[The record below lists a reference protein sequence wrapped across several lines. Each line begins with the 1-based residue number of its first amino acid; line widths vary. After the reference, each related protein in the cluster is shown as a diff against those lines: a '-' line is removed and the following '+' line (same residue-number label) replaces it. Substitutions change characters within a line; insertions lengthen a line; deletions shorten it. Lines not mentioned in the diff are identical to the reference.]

1 MTKSWRDV
9 NAIYQIYPRSFKD
22 TNGDG
27 VGDLRGII
35 EKIDYLKEEDKS
47 LGVDAVWLSP
57 IFSSPQIDCGYD
69 ISDYKSIDPLFGG
82 MAMFGELLLQ
92 AHKRD
97 LKVMLDLV
105 PNHSSDQHAWFKE
118 SSSSRD
124 NSKRDYYIWRD
135 AKSDGT
141 SPNNWLSMSGGSAWQ
156 WHDKTGQYY
165 LHDSVMDVI
174 WKTWSNE
181 IIGKDKIWYVV
192 TPRVD
197 HKGRTYYTYKILGY
211 GTRPEV
217 LSSERCSR
225 LP

>member
-35 EKIDYLKEEDKS
+35 EKIDYLKGEDKS

-69 ISDYKSIDPLFGG
+69 ISDYRSIDPLFGG
-82 MAMFGELLLQ
+82 MAMFDELLLQ

-135 AKSDGT
+135 ANQT
-141 SPNNWLSMSGGSAWQ
+141 APRR
-156 WHDKTGQYY
+156 
-165 LHDSVMDVI
+165 
-174 WKTWSNE
+174 
-181 IIGKDKIWYVV
+181 IIGSVCQAAVLGSGMIKRANIIY
-192 TPRVD
+192 
-197 HKGRTYYTYKILGY
+197 ILSCQ
-211 GTRPEV
+211 V
-217 LSSERCSR
+217 NQI
-225 LP
+225 